1 MPARSGEHREDEVVA
16 PGRNADTSA
25 ADVAPE
31 ATSRSDLEAGLATVA
46 EIVGT
51 VELERALGE
60 LGRSPADAT
69 AARDDPLL
77 GASVVVIEAG
87 DGTRVALAEPNTEG
101 RLAASLARHDEGP
114 VGRYAALAT
123 GESLDAFRK
132 RATAA
137 GVDLSRPAEGPF
149 GPSVLVLG
157 SPVTGPHLI
166 VVEPVRYHRA
176 P

>member
-1 MPARSGEHREDEVVA
+1 MTDPERPDAQA
-16 PGRNADTSA
+16 PT
-25 ADVAPE
+25 
-31 ATSRSDLEAGLATVA
+31 TSDLEPGLATVA

-60 LGRSPADAT
+60 LGRSPAEA
-69 AARDDPLL
+69 AGARDDPHL

-87 DGTRVALAEPNTEG
+87 DGTRIALAEPNAEG

-123 GESLDAFRK
+123 GESLDAFRR
-132 RATAA
+132 RARSA
-137 GVDLSRPAEGPF
+137 GIDLSRTAEGPF

-157 SPVTGPHLI
+157 SPITGPHLI
-166 VVEPVRYHRA
+166 VVEPVRYHR
-176 P
+176 PR

>member
-1 MPARSGEHREDEVVA
+1 MTDRR
-16 PGRNADTSA
+16 A
-25 ADVAPE
+25 AE
-31 ATSRSDLEAGLATVA
+31 LEAGLATVA

-60 LGRSPADAT
+60 LGRSPEDAA
-69 AARDDPLL
+69 AARTDPHL

-87 DGTRVALAEPNTEG
+87 DGTRIALAEPSTEG

-123 GESLDAFRK
+123 GESLDAFRR

-137 GVDLSRPAEGPF
+137 GIGLSRPADGPF

-157 SPVTGPHLI
+157 SPITGPHLI
-166 VVEPVRYHRA
+166 VVEPVRYHR
-176 P
+176 PR